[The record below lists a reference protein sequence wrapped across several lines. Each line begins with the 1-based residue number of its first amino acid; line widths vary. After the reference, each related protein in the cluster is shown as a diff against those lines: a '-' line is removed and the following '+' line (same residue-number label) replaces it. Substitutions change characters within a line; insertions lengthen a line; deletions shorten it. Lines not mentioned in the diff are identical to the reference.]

1 MNSLDGEKILNEYE
15 CEVEKIANS
24 PESEKN
30 RKDAYEKFDKCING
44 FRSPYEADNN
54 EDYERKLRAKLAD
67 FVKAIDRPAF
77 QKELVYDVKLICER
91 IVEAFTEAKLGNF
104 ENAEKIVI
112 EVLKDYEKNPFAVTD
127 LDKSY
132 SFRMVAPFED
142 LHQEWAP
149 EEEYKTMMEGD
160 LNFFRG
166 RVVAKTENLQNV
178 EEISY
183 LPYSKRKW
191 ANDMR
196 FSSKGSI
203 CLYLGTTTYVCS
215 KECRW
220 DGEARLYLSSLKFND
235 KGKKLKI
242 LNMVVTETLL
252 NGLVSNPEKQ
262 LRHKE
267 LHETLIKMFPL
278 AIATMYTIHTS
289 DEERRQKYNETNKS
303 EYLLSQILMTSLKK
317 AGIDGVA
324 YLSRQGKDDFQFP
337 QMVCLAIPVMGASEQ
352 NEYGE
357 LKNDFV
363 MTPPVLF
370 NEFKEEKI
378 YKEKSYINEKCP
390 KYLNNGKEN
399 FSAKIEYEEKR
410 IFYQDIIY
418 SKMDDFLVNQIHK
431 KL

>member
-24 PESEKN
+24 PELEKN

-44 FRSPYEADNN
+44 FWSPYEADNN

-378 YKEKSYINEKCP
+378 YKEKSYINEECP

>member
-1 MNSLDGEKILNEYE
+1 M
-15 CEVEKIANS
+15 
-24 PESEKN
+24 
-30 RKDAYEKFDKCING
+30 
-44 FRSPYEADNN
+44 
-54 EDYERKLRAKLAD
+54 
-67 FVKAIDRPAF
+67 
-77 QKELVYDVKLICER
+77 
-91 IVEAFTEAKLGNF
+91 
-104 ENAEKIVI
+104 I

-317 AGIDGVA
+317 AGI
-324 YLSRQGKDDFQFP
+324 LWQSP
-337 QMVCLAIPVMGASEQ
+337 TGARH
-352 NEYGE
+352 
-357 LKNDFV
+357 L
-363 MTPPVLF
+363 
-370 NEFKEEKI
+370 
-378 YKEKSYINEKCP
+378 
-390 KYLNNGKEN
+390 
-399 FSAKIEYEEKR
+399 R
-410 IFYQDIIY
+410 
-418 SKMDDFLVNQIHK
+418 
-431 KL
+431 